1 MPCGC
6 KKGSGVSFR
15 GGGMSIRGGGVR
27 KRRRKRKKRGG
38 ALIGAD
44 PRTWAPSST
53 NRYAGLG
60 GRSSGFRSAFVGGK
74 RGSGWISSLRNR
86 IGFTRAGLGINRLHT
101 KMSGLAAINR
111 RKRGSGMGFS
121 GAGMVIPGAGLRTGR
136 LFLRRGTGRRMI

>member
-15 GGGMSIRGGGVR
+15 GGGFGR
-27 KRRRKRKKRGG
+27 KKRRKRKKKGG
-38 ALIGAD
+38 GLIGAD

-53 NRYAGLG
+53 NRYAGQG
-60 GRSSGFRSAFVGGK
+60 ARMA
-74 RGSGWISSLRNR
+74 SL
-86 IGFTRAGLGINRLHT
+86 IG
-101 KMSGLAAINR
+101 

-121 GAGMVIPGAGLRTGR
+121 GAGMAFHGAGLRTGR

>member
-27 KRRRKRKKRGG
+27 KRKRRRKKRGG

-44 PRTWAPSST
+44 PRTWAPTNSST

-60 GRSSGFRSAFVGGK
+60 GRSAGFRSASLIGRK
-74 RGSGWISSLRNR
+74 RGSGFISSLKAYARQ
-86 IGFTRAGLGINRLHT
+86 AGV
-101 KMSGLAAINR
+101 SR

-121 GAGMVIPGAGLRTGR
+121 GAGMAFHGAGLRTGR

>member
-15 GGGMSIRGGGVR
+15 GGGMNIRGGGVR
-27 KRRRKRKKRGG
+27 KRRRRRKKRGG

-60 GRSSGFRSAFVGGK
+60 GRSSGFRSA
-74 RGSGWISSLRNR
+74 SL
-86 IGFTRAGLGINRLHT
+86 IG
-101 KMSGLAAINR
+101 

-121 GAGMVIPGAGLRTGR
+121 GAGMAFHGAGLRTGR

>member
-27 KRRRKRKKRGG
+27 KRRKGKKGGG

-60 GRSSGFRSAFVGGK
+60 GRSAGFRSAFVGGK
-74 RGSGWISSLRNR
+74 RGSGWRSAVS
-86 IGFTRAGLGINRLHT
+86 ALG
-101 KMSGLAAINR
+101 R

>member
-1 MPCGC
+1 
-6 KKGSGVSFR
+6 
-15 GGGMSIRGGGVR
+15 MSIRGGGVR
-27 KRRRKRKKRGG
+27 KRRRKRKKKGG

-74 RGSGWISSLRNR
+74 RGSGWAGATARMVQRLR
-86 IGFTRAGLGINRLHT
+86 GG
-101 KMSGLAAINR
+101 

-121 GAGMVIPGAGLRTGR
+121 GAGMSFHGAGLRTGR

>member
-1 MPCGC
+1 MLSCNAGGHLFFNLQINMPCGC

-27 KRRRKRKKRGG
+27 KGRKRRRKRKKKGG
-38 ALIGAD
+38 NIGGD

-60 GRSSGFRSAFVGGK
+60 GRSAGFRSL
-74 RGSGWISSLRNR
+74 SL
-86 IGFTRAGLGINRLHT
+86 LG
-101 KMSGLAAINR
+101 

-121 GAGMVIPGAGLRTGR
+121 GAGMAFNGAGLRTGR

>member
-15 GGGMSIRGGGVR
+15 GGGMGIHGGGVR
-27 KRRRKRKKRGG
+27 KRKRRKRKKKGSGLLGR
-38 ALIGAD
+38 D
-44 PRTWAPSST
+44 KRTWAPRGSGFMEAMFNPIGAIGSAAYKFARRGQT

-60 GRSSGFRSAFVGGK
+60 SRV
-74 RGSGWISSLRNR
+74 
-86 IGFTRAGLGINRLHT
+86 RAGFG
-101 KMSGLAAINR
+101 

-121 GAGMVIPGAGLRTGR
+121 GAGMAFNGAGLRTGR

>member
-27 KRRRKRKKRGG
+27 KRKRRRKKRGG

-44 PRTWAPSST
+44 PRTWAPTNSST

-60 GRSSGFRSAFVGGK
+60 GRSAGFRSASLIGRK
-74 RGSGWISSLRNR
+74 RGSGWRSAVS
-86 IGFTRAGLGINRLHT
+86 AYV
-101 KMSGLAAINR
+101 A

-121 GAGMVIPGAGLRTGR
+121 GAGMAFHGAGLRTGR

>member
-60 GRSSGFRSAFVGGK
+60 GRSSGFRSASFVGGK
-74 RGSGWISSLRNR
+74 RGSGWRGAVGRLARGLRFGR
-86 IGFTRAGLGINRLHT
+86 
-101 KMSGLAAINR
+101 SGHL
-111 RKRGSGMGFS
+111 KRGSGMGFS

>member
-15 GGGMSIRGGGVR
+15 GGGFAR
-27 KRRRKRKKRGG
+27 KKRRKRKKKGG
-38 ALIGAD
+38 GLIGAD
-44 PRTWAPSST
+44 PRTWAPRGGGFVSSLLKRRPSQT

-60 GRSSGFRSAFVGGK
+60 GRSSGFRSVSLIGRK
-74 RGSGWISSLRNR
+74 RGSGWRGATGRMVRNLRY
-86 IGFTRAGLGINRLHT
+86 G
-101 KMSGLAAINR
+101 

-121 GAGMVIPGAGLRTGR
+121 GAGMAFHGAGLRTGR

>member
-15 GGGMSIRGGGVR
+15 GGGMTIRGGGIRKR
-27 KRRRKRKKRGG
+27 KRRRRKKKGSG
-38 ALIGAD
+38 LIGAD

-74 RGSGWISSLRNR
+74 RGSG
-86 IGFTRAGLGINRLHT
+86 
-101 KMSGLAAINR
+101 
-111 RKRGSGMGFS
+111 MGFS
-121 GAGMVIPGAGLRTGR
+121 GAGMAFHGAGLRSGR

>member
-6 KKGSGVSFR
+6 KKGSGMSFR
-15 GGGMSIRGGGVR
+15 GGGMNVHGGGLR
-27 KRRRKRKKRGG
+27 KRRRKRGKRKKRGG
-38 ALIGAD
+38 GLIGGD

-60 GRSSGFRSAFVGGK
+60 GRSAGFRSAAFVG
-74 RGSGWISSLRNR
+74 
-86 IGFTRAGLGINRLHT
+86 
-101 KMSGLAAINR
+101 

-121 GAGMVIPGAGLRTGR
+121 GAGMAFNGAGLRTGR

>member
-6 KKGSGVSFR
+6 KKGSGMSFR

-60 GRSSGFRSAFVGGK
+60 GRSSGFRSASFVGGK
-74 RGSGWISSLRNR
+74 RGSGWRGAVSRVARYALDYK
-86 IGFTRAGLGINRLHT
+86 G
-101 KMSGLAAINR
+101 
-111 RKRGSGMGFS
+111 KRGSGMGFS
-121 GAGMVIPGAGLRTGR
+121 GAGMAWSGAGLRTGR

>member
-15 GGGMSIRGGGVR
+15 GGGMGIHGGGVR
-27 KRRRKRKKRGG
+27 KRKRRKRKKRGSG
-38 ALIGAD
+38 LIGAD
-44 PRTWAPSST
+44 PRTWAPRGSGLVSTILGRLGRPRQT

-60 GRSSGFRSAFVGGK
+60 GGGG
-74 RGSGWISSLRNR
+74 R
-86 IGFTRAGLGINRLHT
+86 RAGFG
-101 KMSGLAAINR
+101 

-121 GAGMVIPGAGLRTGR
+121 GAGMAFHGAGLRTGR

>member
-15 GGGMSIRGGGVR
+15 GGGFAR
-27 KRRRKRKKRGG
+27 KKRRKRKKKGG
-38 ALIGAD
+38 GLIGAD
-44 PRTWAPSST
+44 PRTWAPRGGGFVSSLLKRRPSQT

-60 GRSSGFRSAFVGGK
+60 GRSSGFRSV
-74 RGSGWISSLRNR
+74 SL
-86 IGFTRAGLGINRLHT
+86 IG
-101 KMSGLAAINR
+101 

-121 GAGMVIPGAGLRTGR
+121 GAGMAFHGAGLRTGR